1 MVVESKTK
9 AANFLYILSI
19 LRDLQDQ
26 GAITDAEFER
36 AKRFYRDLTGAK
48 IHVVK

>member
-9 AANFLYILSI
+9 AANFLFILSV

-26 GAITDAEFER
+26 GAITDTEFER
-36 AKRFYRDLTGAK
+36 AKL
-48 IHVVK
+48 

>member
-9 AANFLYILSI
+9 AANFLFILSV

-26 GAITDAEFER
+26 GVITATEYER
-36 AKRFYRDLTGAK
+36 AKLYYRNMTGAK

>member
-36 AKRFYRDLTGAK
+36 AKLFYQNLTGSK
-48 IHVVK
+48 IYIAG